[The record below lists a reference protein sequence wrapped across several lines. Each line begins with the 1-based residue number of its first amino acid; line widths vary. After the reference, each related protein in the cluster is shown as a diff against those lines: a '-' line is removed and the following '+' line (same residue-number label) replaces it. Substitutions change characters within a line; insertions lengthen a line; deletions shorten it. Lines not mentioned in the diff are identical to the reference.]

1 VRVKKDSIKAS
12 KSGDFPLVRPGE
24 QSVKKR
30 QLHKRKVM
38 DGQVEDFCKVSI
50 EVIIVF
56 LIGSTDEVEV
66 TSDDPGASNNTCN
79 LSEFVKE
86 FRSLLVI
93 RGSIDICKSESEI
106 RECGG
111 EGGGD

>member
-1 VRVKKDSIKAS
+1 MR
-12 KSGDFPLVRPGE
+12 L
-24 QSVKKR
+24 
-30 QLHKRKVM
+30 
-38 DGQVEDFCKVSI
+38 
-50 EVIIVF
+50 
-56 LIGSTDEVEV
+56 V

-106 RECGG
+106 RECSG